1 MNEALAL
8 EAALLGEN
16 NGPLEGALAFLASR
30 SKKSARQVS
39 APAHEVFKGILDA
52 TEQMLLSVIETR
64 TEAEFRQVFEGAY
77 PKYAA
82 VAIALSSFSHSLVPA
97 DVINRLTRESINE
110 TEADVKEKALAA
122 FGASIRDQLLFTV
135 WTLRKVNDVLT
146 QISAVKADSSKR
158 KEDVAFCSH
167 FIVYA
172 LRAQFSLE
180 CLQMALR
187 LNHPIYPE
195 VMDGLQDGLRSMV
208 NAYAWARK
216 GLALRIPED
225 DSAMPTMVS
234 DEEDDDL
241 ARSSMQDMAFLLE
254 AEESQ

>member
-1 MNEALAL
+1 MNESLILDA
-8 EAALLGEN
+8 GVIGGN
-16 NGPLEGALAFLASR
+16 CGPLERALDFLASR
-30 SKKSARQVS
+30 SKKSARQVP

-52 TEQMLLSVIETR
+52 TEQMLLNVIETR
-64 TEAEFRQVFEGAY
+64 TEAEFRQAFETAW
-77 PKYAA
+77 PRYAT
-82 VAIALSSFSHSLVPA
+82 VAIALSSVAHSLVPA
-97 DVINRLTRESINE
+97 DVINRLTRESICE
-110 TEADVKEKALAA
+110 VEADVKDKALAA
-122 FGASIRDQLLFTV
+122 FGSSIRDQLLFTV
-135 WTLRKVNDVLT
+135 WTLRKISDVLA
-146 QISAVKADSSKR
+146 QMSAVKADPSKR
-158 KEDVAFCSH
+158 AEDLEYRAQFVT
-167 FIVYA
+167 YA

-225 DSAMPTMVS
+225 DSTMPTMVS

-241 ARSSMQDMAFLLE
+241 ARSSMQDMAFLLD